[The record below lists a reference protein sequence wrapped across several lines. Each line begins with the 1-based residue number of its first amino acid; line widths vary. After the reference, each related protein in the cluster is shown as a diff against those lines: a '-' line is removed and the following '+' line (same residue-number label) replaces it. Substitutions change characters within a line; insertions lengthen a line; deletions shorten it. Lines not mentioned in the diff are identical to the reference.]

1 MNLVIITSI
10 FQICIGFI
18 GLVCIAIP
26 FSQNRSSINYK
37 HIIAAI
43 FLQIILAFA
52 LLKIPFIVQI
62 FAYLSEGVTALQA
75 ATQEGAQFVFGY
87 LSNSSTSPFESSG
100 TGNAM
105 IFAFQILPLIIVI
118 SSLSALLWFWNILPL
133 IIRAISKL
141 FEKLFNIG
149 GPIGLGATANIIMGQ
164 VEAPLLVRPYL
175 SKMSEKELLIL
186 MTAGMSTV
194 SGSIM
199 IALVSMLAPQFPDI
213 NLIQH
218 LVSAS
223 ILSIPAAIMYANIM
237 IPSSEVTNFDGNSVP
252 KVYDSS
258 MDAITRGTRDG
269 LDICLNVGAILIA
282 FIALV
287 SLLNSLLGILG
298 GWIGISDLSLQ
309 LILGFIFFPIVWLMG
324 VPLSETLA
332 SAELLGL
339 KTALNEFVAYGALAN
354 IEPGALSDRSKLITL
369 YALCGFANFSSVGIL
384 VSGIGAMAPERK
396 NDLIKVSI
404 KALIGATL
412 ASCMTG
418 LVIGIF

>member
-1 MNLVIITSI
+1 MTITSV
-10 FQICIGFI
+10 FQIIIGFI

-26 FSQNRSSINYK
+26 FSQNRSSINYR
-37 HIIAAI
+37 HIVAAI

-75 ATQEGAQFVFGY
+75 ATQEGAEFVFGY

-100 TGNAM
+100 TGNSM

-133 IIRAISKL
+133 IIRAISKV

-175 SKMSEKELLIL
+175 SKMTEKELLIL

-194 SGSIM
+194 SGAIM
-199 IALVSMLAPQFPDI
+199 IALVSMLAPQFPGI

-309 LILGFIFFPIVWLMG
+309 LILGYIFFPIVWLMG

-354 IEPGALSDRSKLITL
+354 LETGVLSDRSKLITL

-384 VSGIGAMAPERK
+384 VSGISAMAPERK
-396 NDLIKVSI
+396 NDLIKVSV

>member
-1 MNLVIITSI
+1 MIITSI
-10 FQICIGFI
+10 FQIIIGFI
-18 GLVCIAIP
+18 GLICIAIP
-26 FSQNRSSINYK
+26 FSKDRKLINFR
-37 HIIAAI
+37 HIALAI
-43 FLQIILAFA
+43 ILQIFLAFA
-52 LLKIPFIVQI
+52 LLKIPFIIQI
-62 FAYLSEGVTALQA
+62 FAYLSEGVTALQT
-75 ATQEGAQFVFGY
+75 ATQEGAEFVFGY
-87 LSNSSTSPFESSG
+87 LSNSASSPFENSG
-100 TGNAM
+100 TGNSM

-133 IIRAISKL
+133 IIRAISKI

-175 SKMSEKELLIL
+175 SRMTEKELLIL

-199 IALVSMLAPQFPDI
+199 IALVSMLEPQFPDI

-237 IPSSEVTNFDGNSVP
+237 IPSSEVTNFDGKSVP

-298 GWIGISDLSLQ
+298 GWIGITDLSLQ
-309 LILGFIFFPIVWLMG
+309 LILGYIFFPIVWLMG

-332 SAELLGL
+332 SAQLLGL

-354 IEPGALSDRSKLITL
+354 IEPDALSDRSKLITL

-384 VSGIGAMAPERK
+384 VSGISAMAPERK

>member
-1 MNLVIITSI
+1 MSITSLL
-10 FQICIGFI
+10 QIIIGFV

-26 FSQNRSSINYK
+26 FSQNRASINYR

-43 FLQIILAFA
+43 ILQVVLAFA

-62 FAYLSEGVTALQA
+62 FAYLSEGVTSLQT
-75 ATQEGAQFVFGY
+75 ATQEGAEFVFGY
-87 LSNSSTSPFESSG
+87 LSNSSTAPFESSG
-100 TGNAM
+100 TGNSM

-133 IIRAISKL
+133 IIRAISKI

-149 GPIGLGATANIIMGQ
+149 GPIGLGASANIIMGQ
-164 VEAPLLVRPYL
+164 VEAPLLVKPYL
-175 SKMSEKELLIL
+175 SRMTEKELLIL

-199 IALVSMLAPQFPDI
+199 IALVSMLAPQFPDT

-237 IPSSEVTNFDGNSVP
+237 IPSNEVTNFDGASVP

-258 MDAITRGTRDG
+258 MDAITRGTKDG
-269 LDICLNVGAILIA
+269 LDICLNVAAILIA

-287 SLLNSLLGILG
+287 SLLNSILSICG

-309 LILGFIFFPIVWLMG
+309 LILGYIFFPIVWLMG

-339 KTALNEFVAYGALAN
+339 KTALNEFVAYDALAN
-354 IEPGALSDRSKLITL
+354 IEPGVLSDRSKLITL

-384 VSGIGAMAPERK
+384 VSGISAMAPERK
-396 NDLIKVSI
+396 NDLIKVSL

>member
-1 MNLVIITSI
+1 MSITSLL
-10 FQICIGFI
+10 QIIIGFV
-18 GLVCIAIP
+18 GLVCIAVP
-26 FSQNRSSINYK
+26 FSQNISSINYR
-37 HIIAAI
+37 HIFAAI
-43 FLQIILAFA
+43 ILQIVLAFP

-75 ATQEGAQFVFGY
+75 ATQEGAEFVFGY

-100 TGNAM
+100 TGNSM

-133 IIRAISKL
+133 IIRAISKI
-141 FEKLFNIG
+141 FEKLFIIG

-287 SLLNSLLGILG
+287 SLLNSLLGIFG
-298 GWIGISDLSLQ
+298 GWVGISDLSLQ
-309 LILGFIFFPIVWLMG
+309 LILGYIFFPIVWLMG
-324 VPLSETLA
+324 VPLSEPLA

-384 VSGIGAMAPERK
+384 VSGISAMAPERK
-396 NDLIKVSI
+396 NDLIKVSL
-404 KALIGATL
+404 KALVGATL

>member
-1 MNLVIITSI
+1 MTIIS
-10 FQICIGFI
+10 FLQIIIGFI

-26 FSQNRSSINYK
+26 FSNNKSSINYRYIFVA
-37 HIIAAI
+37 II
-43 FLQIILAFA
+43 FQIILAFA

-62 FAYLSEGVTALQA
+62 FAYLSDGVTSLQS
-75 ATQEGAQFVFGY
+75 ATQEGAEFVFGY
-87 LSNSSTSPFESSG
+87 LSNTSASPFEASG
-100 TGNAM
+100 AGNSM

-133 IIRAISKL
+133 IIRAISKV

-199 IALVSMLAPQFPDI
+199 IALVSMLQPQFPDL

-287 SLLNSLLGILG
+287 SLLNSLLGIAG
-298 GWIGISDLSLQ
+298 GWVGISDLSLQ
-309 LILGFIFFPIVWLMG
+309 LILGYIFFPVVWLMG

-354 IEPGALSDRSKLITL
+354 IEPGALSERSKLITL
-369 YALCGFANFSSVGIL
+369 YGLCGFANFSSVGIL
-384 VSGIGAMAPERK
+384 VSGISAMAPERK
-396 NDLIKVSI
+396 NDLIKVSL

>member
-1 MNLVIITSI
+1 MTTLNIIQAI
-10 FQICIGFI
+10 IGFI

-26 FSQNRSSINYK
+26 FSNNMSSINIK
-37 HIIAAI
+37 HIFAAI
-43 FLQIILAFA
+43 ILQIFLAFA
-52 LLKIPFIVQI
+52 LIKIPFIVQI
-62 FAYLSEGVTALQA
+62 FAYLSEGVTALQT
-75 ATQEGAQFVFGY
+75 ATQEGAEFVFGY
-87 LSNSSTSPFESSG
+87 LSNSSSSPFENSG
-100 TGNAM
+100 TGNSM

-118 SSLSALLWFWNILPL
+118 SALSALLWFWNILPL
-133 IIRAISKL
+133 IIRAISKV

-164 VEAPLLVRPYL
+164 VEAPLLVKPYL
-175 SKMSEKELLIL
+175 SRMSEKELLIL

-199 IALVSMLAPQFPDI
+199 IALVSMLAPQFPDT

-237 IPSSEVTNFDGNSVP
+237 IPSNEVTNFDGASVP
-252 KVYDSS
+252 KVYESS
-258 MDAITRGTRDG
+258 MDAITRGTKDG
-269 LDICLNVGAILIA
+269 LDICLNVAAILIA

-287 SLLNSLLGILG
+287 SLLNSILGICG

-309 LILGFIFFPIVWLMG
+309 LILGYIFFPIVWLMG

-354 IEPGALSDRSKLITL
+354 IESGILSERSKLITL

-384 VSGIGAMAPERK
+384 VSGISAMAPERK
-396 NDLIKVSI
+396 NDLIKVSL

>member
-1 MNLVIITSI
+1 MTITSLFHI
-10 FQICIGFI
+10 IIGFV

-26 FSQNRSSINYK
+26 FSQNRSSINYR
-37 HIIAAI
+37 HIFAAI
-43 FLQIILAFA
+43 ILQIVLAFA

-75 ATQEGAQFVFGY
+75 ATQEGAEFVFGY

-100 TGNAM
+100 TGNSM

-133 IIRAISKL
+133 IIRAISKI

-175 SKMSEKELLIL
+175 SRMSEKELLIL

-252 KVYDSS
+252 KVYESS

-298 GWIGISDLSLQ
+298 GWIGVSDLSLQ
-309 LILGFIFFPIVWLMG
+309 LILGYIFFPIVWLMG

-354 IEPGALSDRSKLITL
+354 IEPDALSDRSKLITL

-384 VSGIGAMAPERK
+384 VSGISAMAPERK
-396 NDLIKVSI
+396 NDLIRVSI

>member
-1 MNLVIITSI
+1 MTITSI
-10 FQICIGFI
+10 LQILIGFV

-26 FSQNRSSINYK
+26 FSQNRSSINYRYIFVA
-37 HIIAAI
+37 II
-43 FLQIILAFA
+43 FQIILAFA

-62 FAYLSEGVTALQA
+62 FAYLSDGVSSLQA
-75 ATQEGAQFVFGY
+75 ATQEGAEFVFGY
-87 LSNSSTSPFESSG
+87 LSNSSNSPFEASG
-100 TGNAM
+100 AGNSM

-133 IIRAISKL
+133 IIRAVSKV

-175 SKMSEKELLIL
+175 SRMSEKELLSL

-199 IALVSMLAPQFPDI
+199 IALVSMLQPQFPDL

-237 IPSSEVTNFDGNSVP
+237 IPSAEVTNFDGNSIP

-287 SLLNSLLGILG
+287 SLLNSILGIAG
-298 GWIGISDLSLQ
+298 SWVGITDLSLQ
-309 LILGFIFFPIVWLMG
+309 LILGYMFFPIVWLMG
-324 VPLSETLA
+324 IPLSETLA

-354 IEPGALSDRSKLITL
+354 IEPGVLSERSKLITL

-384 VSGIGAMAPERK
+384 VSGISAMAPERK
-396 NDLIKVSI
+396 NDLIKVSL
-404 KALIGATL
+404 KALVGATL

>member
-1 MNLVIITSI
+1 MTITSI
-10 FQICIGFI
+10 LQILIGFV

-26 FSQNRSSINYK
+26 FSQNRTSINYRYIFVA
-37 HIIAAI
+37 II
-43 FLQIILAFA
+43 FQIILAFA

-62 FAYLSEGVTALQA
+62 FAYLSDGVSSLQA
-75 ATQEGAQFVFGY
+75 ATQEGAEFVFGY
-87 LSNSSTSPFESSG
+87 LSNSSNSPFEASG
-100 TGNAM
+100 AGNSM

-133 IIRAISKL
+133 IIRAVSKV

-175 SKMSEKELLIL
+175 SRMSEKELLIL

-199 IALVSMLAPQFPDI
+199 IALVSMLQPQFPDL

-237 IPSSEVTNFDGNSVP
+237 IPSAEVTNFDGNAIP

-269 LDICLNVGAILIA
+269 LDSCLNVGAILIA

-287 SLLNSLLGILG
+287 SLLNSILGIAG
-298 GWIGISDLSLQ
+298 GWVGITDLSLQ
-309 LILGFIFFPIVWLMG
+309 LILGYVFFPIVWLMG
-324 VPLSETLA
+324 IPLSETLA

-354 IEPGALSDRSKLITL
+354 IEPGVLSERSKLITL

-384 VSGIGAMAPERK
+384 VSGISAMAPERK
-396 NDLIKVSI
+396 NDLIKVSL
-404 KALIGATL
+404 KALVGATL

>member
-1 MNLVIITSI
+1 MTITSI
-10 FQICIGFI
+10 LQILIGFV

-26 FSQNRSSINYK
+26 FSQNRTSINYRYIFVA
-37 HIIAAI
+37 II
-43 FLQIILAFA
+43 FQIILAFA

-62 FAYLSEGVTALQA
+62 FAYLSDGVSSLQS
-75 ATQEGAQFVFGY
+75 ATQEGAEFVFGY
-87 LSNSSTSPFESSG
+87 LSNSSNSPFEASG
-100 TGNAM
+100 AGNSM

-133 IIRAISKL
+133 IIRAVSKV

-175 SKMSEKELLIL
+175 SRMSEKELLIL

-199 IALVSMLAPQFPDI
+199 IALVSMLQPQFPDL

-237 IPSSEVTNFDGNSVP
+237 IPSAEVTNFDGNSIP

-287 SLLNSLLGILG
+287 SLLNSILGIAG
-298 GWIGISDLSLQ
+298 SWVGITDLSLQ
-309 LILGFIFFPIVWLMG
+309 LILGYMFFPIVWLMG
-324 VPLSETLA
+324 IPLSETLA

-354 IEPGALSDRSKLITL
+354 IEPGVLSERSKLITL

-384 VSGIGAMAPERK
+384 VSGISAMAPERK
-396 NDLIKVSI
+396 NDLIKVSL
-404 KALIGATL
+404 KALVGATL

>member
-1 MNLVIITSI
+1 MTALNIIQAI
-10 FQICIGFI
+10 IGFI

-26 FSQNRSSINYK
+26 FSNNMSSINIK
-37 HIIAAI
+37 HIFAAI
-43 FLQIILAFA
+43 ILQIFLAFA
-52 LLKIPFIVQI
+52 LIKIPFIIQI
-62 FAYLSEGVTALQA
+62 FAYLSEGVTALQT
-75 ATQEGAQFVFGY
+75 ATQEGAEFVFGY
-87 LSNSSTSPFESSG
+87 LSNSSSSPFENSG
-100 TGNAM
+100 TGNSM

-118 SSLSALLWFWNILPL
+118 SALSALLWFWNILPL
-133 IIRAISKL
+133 IIRAISKV

-164 VEAPLLVRPYL
+164 VEAPLLVKPYL
-175 SKMSEKELLIL
+175 SRMTEKELLIL

-237 IPSSEVTNFDGNSVP
+237 IPSNEVTNFDGSSVP

-258 MDAITRGTRDG
+258 MDAITRGTKDG
-269 LDICLNVGAILIA
+269 LDICLNVAAILIA

-287 SLLNSLLGILG
+287 SLLNSILGICG
-298 GWIGISDLSLQ
+298 GWIGISNLSLQ
-309 LILGFIFFPIVWLMG
+309 LILGYIFFPIVWLMG

-354 IEPGALSDRSKLITL
+354 IEPGILSERSKLITL

-384 VSGIGAMAPERK
+384 VSGISAMAPERK
-396 NDLIKVSI
+396 NDLIKVSL

>member
-1 MNLVIITSI
+1 MSITSML
-10 FQICIGFI
+10 QIIIGFI
-18 GLVCIAIP
+18 GLICIAIP
-26 FSQNRSSINYK
+26 FSKNRALINYR
-37 HIIAAI
+37 HIFLAVI
-43 FLQIILAFA
+43 LQIILAFA

-75 ATQEGAQFVFGY
+75 ATQEGAEFVFGY
-87 LSNSSTSPFESSG
+87 LSNTSSAPFENSG
-100 TGNAM
+100 VGNSM

-133 IIRAISKL
+133 IIRAISKI

-199 IALVSMLAPQFPDI
+199 IALVSMLAPQFPDT

-237 IPSSEVTNFDGNSVP
+237 IPSSEITNFDGNSVP

-309 LILGFIFFPIVWLMG
+309 LILGYIFFPIVWLMG

-332 SAELLGL
+332 SAELLGV

-354 IEPGALSDRSKLITL
+354 LETEVLSDRSKLITL

-384 VSGIGAMAPERK
+384 VSGISAMAPERK
-396 NDLIKVSI
+396 NDLIKVSV

>member
-1 MNLVIITSI
+1 MTITSL
-10 FQICIGFI
+10 FQIVIGFA

-26 FSQNRSSINYK
+26 FSQNRSSINYR
-37 HIIAAI
+37 HIFAAI
-43 FLQIILAFA
+43 ILQIILAFA

-75 ATQEGAQFVFGY
+75 ATQEGAEFVFGY
-87 LSNSSTSPFESSG
+87 LSNTSTSPFENSG
-100 TGNAM
+100 TGNSM

-133 IIRAISKL
+133 IIRAISKI

-298 GWIGISDLSLQ
+298 GWIGITDLSLQ
-309 LILGFIFFPIVWLMG
+309 LILGYIFFPIVWLMG

-354 IEPGALSDRSKLITL
+354 IEPDALSDRSKLITL

-384 VSGIGAMAPERK
+384 VSGISAMAPERK

>member
-1 MNLVIITSI
+1 MIITSI
-10 FQICIGFI
+10 FQIIIGFI
-18 GLVCIAIP
+18 GLICIAIP
-26 FSQNRSSINYK
+26 FSKDRKLINFR
-37 HIIAAI
+37 HIVLAI
-43 FLQIILAFA
+43 ILQIFLAFA
-52 LLKIPFIVQI
+52 LLKIPFIIQI
-62 FAYLSEGVTALQA
+62 FAYLSEGVTALQT
-75 ATQEGAQFVFGY
+75 ATQEGAEFVFGY
-87 LSNSSTSPFESSG
+87 LSNSSSSPFESSG
-100 TGNAM
+100 AGNSM

-133 IIRAISKL
+133 IIRSISKV

-175 SKMSEKELLIL
+175 SRMTEKELLIL

-237 IPSSEVTNFDGNSVP
+237 IPSAEVTNFDGKSVP

-258 MDAITRGTRDG
+258 MDAITRGTKDG

-298 GWIGISDLSLQ
+298 GWIGITDLSLQ
-309 LILGFIFFPIVWLMG
+309 LILGYIFFPIVWLMG

-332 SAELLGL
+332 AAELLGL

-354 IEPGALSDRSKLITL
+354 IEPDALSDRSKLITL

-384 VSGIGAMAPERK
+384 VSGISAMAPERK

>member
-1 MNLVIITSI
+1 MTITSL
-10 FQICIGFI
+10 FQIVIGFV

-26 FSQNRSSINYK
+26 FSQNRSSINYR
-37 HIIAAI
+37 HIFAAI
-43 FLQIILAFA
+43 MLQIILAFA

-75 ATQEGAQFVFGY
+75 ATQEGAEFVFGY
-87 LSNSSTSPFESSG
+87 LSNSATSPFESSG
-100 TGNAM
+100 TGNSM

-133 IIRAISKL
+133 IIRAISKI

-175 SKMSEKELLIL
+175 SRMSEKELLIL

-237 IPSSEVTNFDGNSVP
+237 IPSAEVTNFDGNSVP

-298 GWIGISDLSLQ
+298 GWIGSTDLSLQ
-309 LILGFIFFPIVWLMG
+309 LILGYIFFPIVWLMG

-354 IEPGALSDRSKLITL
+354 IEPDALSERSKLITL

-384 VSGIGAMAPERK
+384 VSGISAMAPERK

>member
-1 MNLVIITSI
+1 MTITSL
-10 FQICIGFI
+10 FQIIIGFV

-26 FSQNRSSINYK
+26 FSQNRSSINYR
-37 HIIAAI
+37 HIFAAI
-43 FLQIILAFA
+43 ILQIILAFA

-75 ATQEGAQFVFGY
+75 ATQEGAEFVFGY
-87 LSNSSTSPFESSG
+87 LSNSSTSPFENSG
-100 TGNAM
+100 TGNSM

-133 IIRAISKL
+133 IIRAISKI

-175 SKMSEKELLIL
+175 SRMSEKELLIL

-298 GWIGISDLSLQ
+298 GWIGITDLSLQ
-309 LILGFIFFPIVWLMG
+309 LILGYIFFPIVWLMG

-354 IEPGALSDRSKLITL
+354 IEPDALSDRSKLITL

-384 VSGIGAMAPERK
+384 VSGISAMAPERK

>member
-1 MNLVIITSI
+1 MTALNIIQAI
-10 FQICIGFI
+10 IGFI

-26 FSQNRSSINYK
+26 FSNNKSSINFK
-37 HIIAAI
+37 HIFVAI
-43 FLQIILAFA
+43 ILQILLAFA
-52 LLKIPFIVQI
+52 LVKIPFIVQV
-62 FAYLSEGVTALQA
+62 FAYLSDGVSALQT
-75 ATQEGAQFVFGY
+75 ATQEGAEFVFGY
-87 LSNSSTSPFESSG
+87 LSNNSMSPFENSG
-100 TGNAM
+100 TGNSM

-118 SSLSALLWFWNILPL
+118 SALSALLWFWNVLPL
-133 IIRAISKL
+133 IIRAISKI

-164 VEAPLLVRPYL
+164 VEAPLLVKPYL
-175 SKMSEKELLIL
+175 SRMTEKELLIL

-199 IALVSMLAPQFPDI
+199 IALVSMLAPQFPDA

-237 IPSSEVTNFDGNSVP
+237 IPSNEVTNFDGASVP

-258 MDAITRGTRDG
+258 MDAITRGTKDG
-269 LDICLNVGAILIA
+269 LDICLNVAAILIA

-287 SLLNSLLGILG
+287 SLLNSILSICG

-309 LILGFIFFPIVWLMG
+309 LILGYIFFPIVWLMG

-354 IEPGALSDRSKLITL
+354 IEPGVLSDRSKLITL

-384 VSGIGAMAPERK
+384 VSGISAMAPERK
-396 NDLIKVSI
+396 NDLIKVSL

>member
-1 MNLVIITSI
+1 MTITSI
-10 FQICIGFI
+10 LQILIGFV

-26 FSQNRSSINYK
+26 FSQNRTSINYRYIFVA
-37 HIIAAI
+37 II
-43 FLQIILAFA
+43 FQIILAFA

-62 FAYLSEGVTALQA
+62 FAYLSDGVSSLQA
-75 ATQEGAQFVFGY
+75 ATQEGAEFVFGY
-87 LSNSSTSPFESSG
+87 LSNSSNSPFEASG
-100 TGNAM
+100 AGNSM

-133 IIRAISKL
+133 IIRAVSKV

-175 SKMSEKELLIL
+175 SRMSEKELLIL

-199 IALVSMLAPQFPDI
+199 IALVSMLQPQFPDL

-237 IPSSEVTNFDGNSVP
+237 IPSAEVTNFDGNSIP

-287 SLLNSLLGILG
+287 SLLNSILGIAG
-298 GWIGISDLSLQ
+298 GWVGITDLSLQ
-309 LILGFIFFPIVWLMG
+309 LILGYVFFPIVWLMG
-324 VPLSETLA
+324 IPLSETLA

-354 IEPGALSDRSKLITL
+354 IEPGILSERSKLITL

-384 VSGIGAMAPERK
+384 VSGISAMAPERK
-396 NDLIKVSI
+396 NDLIKVSL
-404 KALIGATL
+404 KALVGATL

>member
-1 MNLVIITSI
+1 MTITSI
-10 FQICIGFI
+10 LQILIGFV

-26 FSQNRSSINYK
+26 FSQNRTSINYRYIFVA
-37 HIIAAI
+37 II
-43 FLQIILAFA
+43 FQIILAFA

-62 FAYLSEGVTALQA
+62 FAYLSDGVSSLQA
-75 ATQEGAQFVFGY
+75 ATQEGAEFVFGY
-87 LSNSSTSPFESSG
+87 LSNSSNSPFEASG
-100 TGNAM
+100 AGNSM

-133 IIRAISKL
+133 IIRAVSKV
-141 FEKLFNIG
+141 FEKIFNIG

-175 SKMSEKELLIL
+175 SRMSEKELLIL

-199 IALVSMLAPQFPDI
+199 IALVSMLQPQFPDL

-237 IPSSEVTNFDGNSVP
+237 IPSSEVTNFDGNSIP

-287 SLLNSLLGILG
+287 SLLNSILGIAG
-298 GWIGISDLSLQ
+298 SWVGITDLSLQ
-309 LILGFIFFPIVWLMG
+309 LILGYMFFPIVWLMG
-324 VPLSETLA
+324 IPLSETLA

-354 IEPGALSDRSKLITL
+354 IEPGVLSERSKLITL
-369 YALCGFANFSSVGIL
+369 YGLCGFANFSSVGIL
-384 VSGIGAMAPERK
+384 VSGISAMAPERK
-396 NDLIKVSI
+396 NDLIKVSL

>member
-1 MNLVIITSI
+1 MTITSI
-10 FQICIGFI
+10 LQILIGFV

-26 FSQNRSSINYK
+26 FSQNRSSINYRYIFVA
-37 HIIAAI
+37 II
-43 FLQIILAFA
+43 FQIILAFA

-62 FAYLSEGVTALQA
+62 FAYLSDGVSSLQA
-75 ATQEGAQFVFGY
+75 ATQEGAEFVFGY
-87 LSNSSTSPFESSG
+87 LSNSSNSPFEASG
-100 TGNAM
+100 AGNSM

-133 IIRAISKL
+133 IIRAVSKV

-175 SKMSEKELLIL
+175 SRMSEKELLIL

-199 IALVSMLAPQFPDI
+199 IALVSMLQPQFPDL

-237 IPSSEVTNFDGNSVP
+237 IPSAEVTNFDDNSIP

-287 SLLNSLLGILG
+287 SLLNSILGIAG
-298 GWIGISDLSLQ
+298 SWIGITDLSLQ
-309 LILGFIFFPIVWLMG
+309 LILGYMFFPIVWLMG
-324 VPLSETLA
+324 IPLSETLA

-354 IEPGALSDRSKLITL
+354 IEPGVLSERSKLITL
-369 YALCGFANFSSVGIL
+369 YGLCGFANFSSVGIL
-384 VSGIGAMAPERK
+384 VSGISAMAPERK
-396 NDLIKVSI
+396 NDLIKVSL
-404 KALIGATL
+404 KALVGATL

>member
-1 MNLVIITSI
+1 MTISSI
-10 FQICIGFI
+10 LQIFIGFI

-26 FSQNRSSINYK
+26 FSQSPSSINYRNIFVA
-37 HIIAAI
+37 II
-43 FLQIILAFA
+43 FQIILAYA
-52 LLKIPFIVQI
+52 LSEIPFIVQI
-62 FAYLSEGVTALQA
+62 FAYLSDGVTSLQA
-75 ATQEGAQFVFGY
+75 ATQEGAEFVFGY
-87 LSNSSTSPFESSG
+87 LSNTSSSPFESSG
-100 TGNAM
+100 AGNSM

-133 IIRAISKL
+133 IIRAVSKI

-175 SKMSEKELLIL
+175 SRMSEKELLIL

-199 IALVSMLAPQFPDI
+199 IALVSMLQPQFPDL

-237 IPSSEVTNFDGNSVP
+237 IPSAEVTNFDGNSIP

-287 SLLNSLLGILG
+287 SLLNSILGIAG
-298 GWIGISDLSLQ
+298 SWIGITDLSLQ
-309 LILGFIFFPIVWLMG
+309 LILGYMFFPIVWLMG
-324 VPLSETLA
+324 VPLEETLV

-339 KTALNEFVAYGALAN
+339 KTALNEFVAYGALAD
-354 IEPGALSDRSKLITL
+354 IEPGVLSERSKLITL
-369 YALCGFANFSSVGIL
+369 YGLCGFANFSSVGIL
-384 VSGIGAMAPERK
+384 VSGISAMAPERK
-396 NDLIKVSI
+396 NDLIKVSL

-418 LVIGIF
+418 LVIGILN

>member
-1 MNLVIITSI
+1 MTAASILQII
-10 FQICIGFI
+10 IGFI

-26 FSQNRSSINYK
+26 FSQDKRSINFR

-43 FLQIILAFA
+43 LLQVLLAFA
-52 LLKIPFIVQI
+52 LLKIPFIVQV
-62 FAYLSEGVTALQA
+62 FAYLSDGVTALQA
-75 ATQEGAQFVFGY
+75 ATQEGAEFVFGY
-87 LSNSSTSPFESSG
+87 LSNSSTSPFEASG
-100 TGNAM
+100 AGNSM

-133 IIRAISKL
+133 IIRAISKI

-175 SKMSEKELLIL
+175 SRMSEKELLIL

-298 GWIGISDLSLQ
+298 GWIGIADLSLQ
-309 LILGFIFFPIVWLMG
+309 LILGYIFFPIVWLMG

-354 IEPGALSDRSKLITL
+354 IEPDTLSDRSKLITL

-384 VSGIGAMAPERK
+384 VSGISAMAPERK

>member
-1 MNLVIITSI
+1 MTITSI
-10 FQICIGFI
+10 LQILIGFI

-26 FSQNRSSINYK
+26 FSQNRSSINYRY
-37 HIIAAI
+37 IFVAI
-43 FLQIILAFA
+43 VFQLILAFA

-62 FAYLSEGVTALQA
+62 FAYLSDGVSSLQA
-75 ATQEGAQFVFGY
+75 ATQEGAEFVFGY
-87 LSNSSTSPFESSG
+87 LSNSSNSPFEPSG
-100 TGNAM
+100 AGNSM

-133 IIRAISKL
+133 IISAISKI

-175 SKMSEKELLIL
+175 SRMSEKELLIL

-199 IALVSMLAPQFPDI
+199 IALVSMLQPQFPDL

-237 IPSSEVTNFDGNSVP
+237 IPSAEVTNFDGNAIP

-287 SLLNSLLGILG
+287 SLLNSILGIAG

-309 LILGFIFFPIVWLMG
+309 LILGYMFFPIVWLMG

-354 IEPGALSDRSKLITL
+354 IEPGVLSERSKLITL
-369 YALCGFANFSSVGIL
+369 YGLCGFANFSSVGIL
-384 VSGIGAMAPERK
+384 VSGISAMAPERK
-396 NDLIKVSI
+396 NDLIKVSL
-404 KALIGATL
+404 KALVGATL

>member
-1 MNLVIITSI
+1 MTGLNIIQAI
-10 FQICIGFI
+10 IGFI

-26 FSQNRSSINYK
+26 FSNNMSSINIK
-37 HIIAAI
+37 HIFAAI
-43 FLQIILAFA
+43 ILQIFLAFA
-52 LLKIPFIVQI
+52 LIKIPFIVQI
-62 FAYLSEGVTALQA
+62 FAYLSEGVTALQT
-75 ATQEGAQFVFGY
+75 ATQEGAEFVFGY
-87 LSNSSTSPFESSG
+87 LSNSSSSPFENSG
-100 TGNAM
+100 TGNSM

-118 SSLSALLWFWNILPL
+118 SALSALLWFWNILPL
-133 IIRAISKL
+133 IIRAISKV

-164 VEAPLLVRPYL
+164 VEAPLLIKPYL
-175 SKMSEKELLIL
+175 SRMSEKELLIL

-199 IALVSMLAPQFPDI
+199 IALVSMLAPQFPDT

-237 IPSSEVTNFDGNSVP
+237 IPSNEVTNFDGASVP
-252 KVYDSS
+252 KVYESS
-258 MDAITRGTRDG
+258 MDAITRGTKDG
-269 LDICLNVGAILIA
+269 LDICLNVAAILIA

-287 SLLNSLLGILG
+287 SLLNSILGICG

-309 LILGFIFFPIVWLMG
+309 LILGYIFFPIVWLMG

-332 SAELLGL
+332 SAELLGI

-354 IEPGALSDRSKLITL
+354 IEPGILSERSKLIAL
-369 YALCGFANFSSVGIL
+369 YALCCFANFSSVGIL
-384 VSGIGAMAPERK
+384 VSGISAMAPERK
-396 NDLIKVSI
+396 NDLIRVSL

>member
-1 MNLVIITSI
+1 MTITSL

-164 VEAPLLVRPYL
+164 VEAPLIVRPYL

>member
-1 MNLVIITSI
+1 MTITSL
-10 FQICIGFI
+10 FQIIIGFV

-26 FSQNRSSINYK
+26 FSQNRSSINYR
-37 HIIAAI
+37 HIFAAI
-43 FLQIILAFA
+43 ILQIILAFA

-75 ATQEGAQFVFGY
+75 ATQEGAEFVFGY

-100 TGNAM
+100 TGNSM

-133 IIRAISKL
+133 IIRAISKI

-237 IPSSEVTNFDGNSVP
+237 IPSPEVTNFDGNSVP

-298 GWIGISDLSLQ
+298 GWIGVTDLSLQ
-309 LILGFIFFPIVWLMG
+309 LILGYIFFPIVWLMG

-354 IEPGALSDRSKLITL
+354 IEPDALSDRSKLITL

-384 VSGIGAMAPERK
+384 VSGISAMAPERK

>member
-1 MNLVIITSI
+1 MTITSI
-10 FQICIGFI
+10 FQIVVGFI

-26 FSQNRSSINYK
+26 FSQNRSFINYR
-37 HIIAAI
+37 HIVAAI
-43 FLQIILAFA
+43 FLQIALAFA

-75 ATQEGAQFVFGY
+75 ATQEGAEFVFGY
-87 LSNSSTSPFESSG
+87 LSNSSTSPFEISG
-100 TGNAM
+100 TGNSM

-118 SSLSALLWFWNILPL
+118 SSLSALLWFWNVLPL
-133 IIRAISKL
+133 IIRAISKI

-175 SKMSEKELLIL
+175 TKMTEKELLIL

-237 IPSSEVTNFDGNSVP
+237 IPSSEVTNFDGNTVP

-298 GWIGISDLSLQ
+298 GWIGMSDLSLQ
-309 LILGFIFFPIVWLMG
+309 LILGYLFFPIVWLMG

-354 IEPGALSDRSKLITL
+354 LETGVLSDRSKLITL

-384 VSGIGAMAPERK
+384 VSGISAMAPERK

>member
-1 MNLVIITSI
+1 MTITSI
-10 FQICIGFI
+10 LQILIGFV

-26 FSQNRSSINYK
+26 FSQNRTSINYRYIFVA
-37 HIIAAI
+37 II
-43 FLQIILAFA
+43 FQIILAFA

-62 FAYLSEGVTALQA
+62 FAYLSDGVSSLQA
-75 ATQEGAQFVFGY
+75 ATQEGAEFVFGY
-87 LSNSSTSPFESSG
+87 LSNSSNSPFEASG
-100 TGNAM
+100 TGNSM

-133 IIRAISKL
+133 IIRAVSKV

-175 SKMSEKELLIL
+175 SRMSEKELLIL

-199 IALVSMLAPQFPDI
+199 IALVSMLQPQFPDL

-237 IPSSEVTNFDGNSVP
+237 IPSAEVTNFDGNSIP

-287 SLLNSLLGILG
+287 SLLNSILGIAG
-298 GWIGISDLSLQ
+298 GWVGITDLSLQ
-309 LILGFIFFPIVWLMG
+309 LILGYMFFPIVWLMG
-324 VPLSETLA
+324 IPLSETLA

-354 IEPGALSDRSKLITL
+354 IEPGVLSERSKLITL

-384 VSGIGAMAPERK
+384 VSGISAMAPERK
-396 NDLIKVSI
+396 NDLIKVSL

>member
-1 MNLVIITSI
+1 MAMPTILQII
-10 FQICIGFI
+10 IGFI

-26 FSQNRSSINYK
+26 FSQNKSAINYR
-37 HIIAAI
+37 HILIAII
-43 FLQIILAFA
+43 FQLLLAFA
-52 LLKIPFIVQI
+52 LIKIPFIVQI
-62 FAYLSEGVTALQA
+62 FAYLSDGVTALQA
-75 ATQEGAQFVFGY
+75 ATQEGSEFVFGY
-87 LSNSSTSPFESSG
+87 LSNTTTAPFENSST
-100 TGNAM
+100 GNSI
-105 IFAFQILPLIIVI
+105 IFAFQILPLIVVI

-133 IIRAISKL
+133 IIRAISRV

-164 VEAPLLVRPYL
+164 VEAPLLIRPYL
-175 SKMSEKELLIL
+175 SKMSKKELLIL

-199 IALVSMLAPQFPDI
+199 IALVSMLQPQFPEV

-237 IPSSEVTNFDGNSVP
+237 MPSSEEVTNFVGDEVP

-258 MDAITRGTRDG
+258 MDAVTRGTRDG
-269 LDICLNVGAILIA
+269 LEICLNVGAILIA

-287 SLLNSLLGILG
+287 SLLNSILGIVG
-298 GWIGISDLSLQ
+298 GWVGFSNLSLQ
-309 LILGFIFFPIVWLMG
+309 LILGYIFFPIVWLMG
-324 VPLSETLA
+324 VPFEETLA

-354 IEPGALSDRSKLITL
+354 IDPGVLSDRSKLITL
-369 YALCGFANFSSVGIL
+369 YGLCGFANFSSIGIL

>member
-1 MNLVIITSI
+1 MTTLNIIQAI
-10 FQICIGFI
+10 IGFI

-26 FSQNRSSINYK
+26 FSNNMSSINIK
-37 HIIAAI
+37 HIFAAI
-43 FLQIILAFA
+43 ILQIFLAFA
-52 LLKIPFIVQI
+52 LIKIPFIVQI
-62 FAYLSEGVTALQA
+62 FAYLSEGVTALQT
-75 ATQEGAQFVFGY
+75 ATQEGAEFVFGY
-87 LSNSSTSPFESSG
+87 LSNSSSSPFENSG
-100 TGNAM
+100 TGNSM

-118 SSLSALLWFWNILPL
+118 SALSALLWFWNILPL
-133 IIRAISKL
+133 IIRAISKV

-164 VEAPLLVRPYL
+164 VEAPLLVKPYL
-175 SKMSEKELLIL
+175 SRMTEKELLIL

-199 IALVSMLAPQFPDI
+199 IALVSMLAPQFPDT

-237 IPSSEVTNFDGNSVP
+237 IPSNEVTNFDGASVP
-252 KVYDSS
+252 KVYESS
-258 MDAITRGTRDG
+258 MDAITRGTKDG
-269 LDICLNVGAILIA
+269 LDICLNVAAILIA

-287 SLLNSLLGILG
+287 SLLNSILGICG

-309 LILGFIFFPIVWLMG
+309 LILGYVFFPIVWLMG

-354 IEPGALSDRSKLITL
+354 IESGILSERSKLITL

-384 VSGIGAMAPERK
+384 VSGISAMAPERK
-396 NDLIKVSI
+396 NDLIKVSL

>member
-1 MNLVIITSI
+1 MTMSSILQII
-10 FQICIGFI
+10 IGFI

-26 FSQNRSSINYK
+26 FSQNKSSINYR
-37 HIIAAI
+37 HIVAAI
-43 FLQIILAFA
+43 FLQVILAFA

-75 ATQEGAQFVFGY
+75 ATQEGAEFVFGY
-87 LSNSSTSPFESSG
+87 LSNSSTSPFEISG
-100 TGNAM
+100 TGNSM

-133 IIRAISKL
+133 IIRAISKI

-175 SKMSEKELLIL
+175 SKMTEKELLIL

-199 IALVSMLAPQFPDI
+199 IALVSMLAPQFPEV

-298 GWIGISDLSLQ
+298 GWIGVSDLSLQ
-309 LILGFIFFPIVWLMG
+309 LILGYIFFPIVWLMG

-332 SAELLGL
+332 SAELLGV

-354 IEPGALSDRSKLITL
+354 LETGVLSDRSKLITL

-384 VSGIGAMAPERK
+384 VSGISAMAPERK
-396 NDLIKVSI
+396 NDLIKVSV

>member
-1 MNLVIITSI
+1 MTITSI
-10 FQICIGFI
+10 FQIIVGFI

-26 FSQNRSSINYK
+26 FSQNKSSINYR
-37 HIIAAI
+37 HIVAAI
-43 FLQIILAFA
+43 FLQITLAFA

-75 ATQEGAQFVFGY
+75 ATQEGAEFVFGY
-87 LSNSSTSPFESSG
+87 LSNSSTSPFEISG
-100 TGNAM
+100 TGNSM

-118 SSLSALLWFWNILPL
+118 SSLSALLWFWNVLPL
-133 IIRAISKL
+133 IIRAISKI

-175 SKMSEKELLIL
+175 TKMTEKELLIL

-199 IALVSMLAPQFPDI
+199 IALVSMLAPQFPGI

-237 IPSSEVTNFDGNSVP
+237 IPSSEVTNFDGNTVP

-298 GWIGISDLSLQ
+298 GWMGMSDLSLQ
-309 LILGFIFFPIVWLMG
+309 LILGYLFFPIVWLMG

-354 IEPGALSDRSKLITL
+354 LETGVLSDRSKLITL

-384 VSGIGAMAPERK
+384 VSGISAMAPERK

>member
-1 MNLVIITSI
+1 MTITSI
-10 FQICIGFI
+10 LQILIGFV

-26 FSQNRSSINYK
+26 FSQNRSSINYRYIFVA
-37 HIIAAI
+37 II
-43 FLQIILAFA
+43 FQIILAFA

-62 FAYLSEGVTALQA
+62 FAYLSDGVSSLQA
-75 ATQEGAQFVFGY
+75 ATQEGAEFVFGY
-87 LSNSSTSPFESSG
+87 LSNSSNSPFEVSG
-100 TGNAM
+100 AGNSM

-133 IIRAISKL
+133 IIRAVSKV

-175 SKMSEKELLIL
+175 SRMSEKELLIL

-199 IALVSMLAPQFPDI
+199 IALVSMLQPQFPDL

-237 IPSSEVTNFDGNSVP
+237 IPSSEVTNFDGNSIP

-287 SLLNSLLGILG
+287 SLLNSILGIAG
-298 GWIGISDLSLQ
+298 SWVGITDLSLQ
-309 LILGFIFFPIVWLMG
+309 LILGYMFFPIVWLMG
-324 VPLSETLA
+324 IPLSETLA

-354 IEPGALSDRSKLITL
+354 IEPGVLSERSKLITL

-384 VSGIGAMAPERK
+384 VSGISAMAPERK
-396 NDLIKVSI
+396 NDLIKVSL
-404 KALIGATL
+404 KALVGATL

>member
-1 MNLVIITSI
+1 MTISSI
-10 FQICIGFI
+10 LQILIGFV

-26 FSQNRSSINYK
+26 FSQNRSSINYRYIFVA
-37 HIIAAI
+37 II
-43 FLQIILAFA
+43 FQIILAFA

-62 FAYLSEGVTALQA
+62 FAYLSDGVSSLQA
-75 ATQEGAQFVFGY
+75 ATQEGAEFVFGY
-87 LSNSSTSPFESSG
+87 LSNSSNSPFEASG
-100 TGNAM
+100 AGNSM

-133 IIRAISKL
+133 IIRAVSKV

-175 SKMSEKELLIL
+175 SRMSEKELLIL

-199 IALVSMLAPQFPDI
+199 IALVSMLQPQFPDL

-237 IPSSEVTNFDGNSVP
+237 IPSTEVTNFDGNSIP

-287 SLLNSLLGILG
+287 SLLNSILGIAG
-298 GWIGISDLSLQ
+298 GWVGITDLSLQ
-309 LILGFIFFPIVWLMG
+309 LILGYMFFPIVWLMG
-324 VPLSETLA
+324 IPLSETLA

-354 IEPGALSDRSKLITL
+354 IEPGVLSERSKLITL

-384 VSGIGAMAPERK
+384 VSGISAMAPERK
-396 NDLIKVSI
+396 NDLIKVSL
-404 KALIGATL
+404 KALVGATL

>member
-1 MNLVIITSI
+1 MTITSL
-10 FQICIGFI
+10 FQIIVGFV

-26 FSQNRSSINYK
+26 FSQNRSSINYR
-37 HIIAAI
+37 HIFAAI
-43 FLQIILAFA
+43 ILQIILAFA

-75 ATQEGAQFVFGY
+75 ATQEGAEFVFGY
-87 LSNSSTSPFESSG
+87 LSNTSTSPFENSG
-100 TGNAM
+100 TGNSM

-133 IIRAISKL
+133 IIRAISKI

-298 GWIGISDLSLQ
+298 GWIGITDLSLQ
-309 LILGFIFFPIVWLMG
+309 LILGYIFFPIVWLMG

-354 IEPGALSDRSKLITL
+354 IEPDALSDRSKLITL

-384 VSGIGAMAPERK
+384 VSGISAMAPERK

>member
-1 MNLVIITSI
+1 MTITSL
-10 FQICIGFI
+10 FQIIIGFV

-26 FSQNRSSINYK
+26 FSQNRSSINYR
-37 HIIAAI
+37 HIFAAI
-43 FLQIILAFA
+43 ILQIILAFA

-75 ATQEGAQFVFGY
+75 ATQEGAEFVFGY

-100 TGNAM
+100 TGNSM

-133 IIRAISKL
+133 IIRAISKI

-237 IPSSEVTNFDGNSVP
+237 LPSAEVTNFDGNSVP

-298 GWIGISDLSLQ
+298 GWIGITDLSLQ
-309 LILGFIFFPIVWLMG
+309 LILGYIFFPIVWLMG

-354 IEPGALSDRSKLITL
+354 IEPDALSDRSKLITL

-384 VSGIGAMAPERK
+384 VSGISAMAPERK